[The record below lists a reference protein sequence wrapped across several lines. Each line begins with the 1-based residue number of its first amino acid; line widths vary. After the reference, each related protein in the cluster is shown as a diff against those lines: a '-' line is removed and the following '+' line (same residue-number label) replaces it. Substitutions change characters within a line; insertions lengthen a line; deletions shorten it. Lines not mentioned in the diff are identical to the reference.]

1 MPPAPAG
8 DLFEDNADEVD
19 DTSPDLATDSDGWV
33 YGDNKW
39 ENQSSKGGMSKA
51 VHEIVEPLHEHKPG
65 DARDESTDS
74 LGSAIVDT
82 DKVNPNTIATGQ
94 EFSPLRQ
101 RLINTLKQPGSN
113 GKDED

>member
-1 MPPAPAG
+1 MEIN
-8 DLFEDNADEVD
+8 LIFLLQYTRYRRWTRV
-19 DTSPDLATDSDGWV
+19 AT
-33 YGDNKW
+33 
-39 ENQSSKGGMSKA
+39 

-82 DKVNPNTIATGQ
+82 DRVNPNTIATGQ